1 MKVRDCLGLETA
13 NKPRR
18 CNMKIVT
25 VAVAMV
31 LLMAGATFASDLQPA
46 DGVACKDLPF
56 SGKVAEA
63 VLSATGGKGADA
75 IEIIDRIGKKPVE
88 QRFKVKR
95 LRIAEDG
102 VAVALQTSSEC
113 FAYVAPDV
121 ERSEIE
127 ARLLRGG
134 ETMRPL
140 AIDASKD
147 DHNTF
152 GVFVIE

>member
-1 MKVRDCLGLETA
+1 MKNVMA
-13 NKPRR
+13 
-18 CNMKIVT
+18 

-31 LLMAGATFASDLQPA
+31 LLAAGVATFANDLQPA
-46 DGVACKDLPF
+46 DGVVCKDMPF
-56 SGKVAEA
+56 SGKVTEA

-95 LRIAEDG
+95 LRVGSDG
-102 VAVALQTSSEC
+102 VAVALQTSSGC

-134 ETMRPL
+134 ESMRQVH
-140 AIDASKD
+140 IDASKD

-152 GVFVIE
+152 GMFVIE